1 MVEELHGGMFRLWL
15 NHRPASL
22 ETTGEE
28 QDHREK
34 GGSWKRRFGME
45 VHGGKLRIQG
55 GAGFSLAG
63 CSQKKVLL
71 LLV

>member
-1 MVEELHGGMFRLWL
+1 M
-15 NHRPASL
+15 
-22 ETTGEE
+22 
-28 QDHREK
+28 K
-34 GGSWKRRFGME
+34 